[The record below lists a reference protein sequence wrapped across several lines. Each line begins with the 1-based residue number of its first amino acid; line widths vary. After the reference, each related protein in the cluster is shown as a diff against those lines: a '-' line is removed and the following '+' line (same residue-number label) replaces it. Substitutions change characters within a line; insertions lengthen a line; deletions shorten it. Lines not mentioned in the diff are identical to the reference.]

1 MTETNKEIDDILF
14 QYVDDKVKEAK
25 WFIWEG

>member
-1 MTETNKEIDDILF
+1 MTETNKEIDDMLF
-14 QYVDDKVKEAK
+14 QYVEDKVKEAK